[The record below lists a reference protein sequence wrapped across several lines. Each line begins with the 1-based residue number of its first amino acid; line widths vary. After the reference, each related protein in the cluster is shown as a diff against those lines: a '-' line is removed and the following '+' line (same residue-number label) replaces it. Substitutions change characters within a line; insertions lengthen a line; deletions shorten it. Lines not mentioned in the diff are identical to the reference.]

1 WGGHLIEWNDC
12 FETVL
17 ETGDHGSFNSWGRD
31 RYWHSAGLSGPNAKD
46 ENGKPLLSYWIEKYP
61 GSPYWDAY
69 QTVILRNNRMQCDHG
84 WDIDL
89 DDGSSNFEIY
99 NNLCLSG
106 GLKTREGY
114 KRIVINNIIIH
125 ESFDCRVPYPKPVAD
140 VFMHNILWGKSYR
153 SSSSALWGGVRN
165 ANFAHNPDATSVEPA
180 INLQGVSE
188 DDGLSLYGNAK
199 FVDPENGDFKVAE
212 NSPALRVGFE
222 NFETSGYGVVSERLK
237 TMAKTPEIILP
248 GKVEPNEARVLKTT
262 PVLGAEGRSLQT
274 RTDLSAT
281 GMFDLTG
288 FILIKVPENSRMAGF
303 GFKADDVVLEVD
315 GTKIHDGNRFNRFMS
330 QLKPGPHHAKIMRGQ
345 QEQNFSFVF

>member
-1 WGGHLIEWNDC
+1 
-12 FETVL
+12 
-17 ETGDHGSFNSWGRD
+17 
-31 RYWHSAGLSGPNAKD
+31 
-46 ENGKPLLSYWIEKYP
+46 YWIEKYP

-114 KRIVINNIIIH
+114 KRIVTNNIIIH

-140 VFMHNILWGKSYR
+140 VFTNNILWGKSYR

-199 FVDPENGDFKVAE
+199 FVDPENGDFTVAE

-222 NFETSGYGVVSERLK
+222 NFETSGYGVVSQRLK
-237 TMAKTPEIILP
+237 AMAKTPEIILP
-248 GKVEPNEARVLKTT
+248 DKVEPNVARVLKTIS
-262 PVLGAEGRSLQT
+262 VLGAEGRSLQT

-288 FILIKVPENSRMAGF
+288 FILMKVPENSRMAGF
-303 GFKADDVVLEVD
+303 GFKVDDVVLEVD
-315 GTKIHDGNRFNRFMS
+315 GTKIHDGNRFKRFMS
-330 QLKPGPHHAKIMRGQ
+330 QLKPGTHQAKIMRGQ
-345 QEQNFSFVF
+345 QEQKISFVF